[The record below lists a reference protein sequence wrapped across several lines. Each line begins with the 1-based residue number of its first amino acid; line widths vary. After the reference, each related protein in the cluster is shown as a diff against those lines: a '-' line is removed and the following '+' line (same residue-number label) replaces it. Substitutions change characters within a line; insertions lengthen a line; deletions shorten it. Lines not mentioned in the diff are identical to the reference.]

1 MAEFNYKIQDAC
13 LSIKTRKKIK
23 KVATM
28 KVRSFIVFG
37 WKRMITTGRGHEM
50 GFSSI
55 GNVLFM

>member
-50 GFSSI
+50 GFE
-55 GNVLFM
+55 